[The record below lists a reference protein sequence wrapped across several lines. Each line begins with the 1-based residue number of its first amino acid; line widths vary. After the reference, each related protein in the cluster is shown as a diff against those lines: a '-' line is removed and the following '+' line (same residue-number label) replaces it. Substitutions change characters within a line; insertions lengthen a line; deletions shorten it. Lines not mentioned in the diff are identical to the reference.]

1 MKNALISIGGLV
13 VTLVILAIPVLLVC
27 SFIYNWF
34 DFYKFV
40 LIIATL
46 LDFASVG
53 TVVICEYI
61 DED

>member
-13 VTLVILAIPVLLVC
+13 VTLVILVIPVLLVC

-34 DFYKFV
+34 DFFKFV

-46 LDFASVG
+46 LDFAGVG
-53 TVVICEYI
+53 SVVICEYI
-61 DED
+61 DEN